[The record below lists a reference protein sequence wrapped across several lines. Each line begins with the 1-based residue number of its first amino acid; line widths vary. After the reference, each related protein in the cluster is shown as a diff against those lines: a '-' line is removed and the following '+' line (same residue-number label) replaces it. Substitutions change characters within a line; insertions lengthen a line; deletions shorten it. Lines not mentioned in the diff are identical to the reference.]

1 MKSKTSSPSK
11 KVALPAK
18 TTPKDVFLHLLM
30 LVMLYIVVISLIM
43 ISFAYVDNWYPDP
56 LNYYYGGTLDSIRFG
71 SSMLVVSFPILI
83 ILSWFIQ
90 RDLRKN
96 PAKHELKFS
105 KWLTYLTLFVSAITI
120 VIDLIQLVQRFYSGD
135 LTTPFA
141 FKVLSV
147 LVLTGA
153 VFGYYVWDVQ
163 HEPHKSKV
171 PKIVAW
177 LSSIVVVGMLVL
189 GFFVAGSPT
198 QQRSIRM
205 DEQRIGDLQ
214 SFQYEIISY
223 WQYKEELPASLDIL
237 RNDIKGFIPPVDPET
252 KAPYEYAILEP
263 LKFKLCATFNQ
274 ANPYRG
280 EQSTSSAT
288 YYKEGY
294 YNDPVNQIW
303 DHDAGQKCFERT
315 IDPELYPNLNK

>member
-1 MKSKTSSPSK
+1 MKSKPKLPPKS
-11 KVALPAK
+11 ALPAK

-56 LNYYYGGTLDSIRFG
+56 LNYYYGGTLDAIRFG

-90 RDLRKN
+90 RGLRKN

-141 FKVLSV
+141 LKVLSV
-147 LVLTGA
+147 LILTGA

-171 PKIVAW
+171 PRIVAW
-177 LSSIVVVGMLVL
+177 LSSMVVIGMLVL
-189 GFFVAGSPT
+189 GFFVVGSPAE
-198 QQRSIRM
+198 QRLIRM
-205 DEQRIGDLQ
+205 DEQRISNLQ
-214 SFQYEIISY
+214 TLQYEVINY

-237 RNDIKGFIPPVDPET
+237 RNDISGFIPPVDPET

-274 ANPYRG
+274 KNPYRG
-280 EQSTSSAT
+280 DRVGEASVP
-288 YYKEGY
+288 YYKDY
-294 YNDPVNQIW
+294 YGDTTNQIW
-303 DHDAGQKCFERT
+303 DHEAGQKCFERT
-315 IDPELYPNLNK
+315 IDPELYPKLNK